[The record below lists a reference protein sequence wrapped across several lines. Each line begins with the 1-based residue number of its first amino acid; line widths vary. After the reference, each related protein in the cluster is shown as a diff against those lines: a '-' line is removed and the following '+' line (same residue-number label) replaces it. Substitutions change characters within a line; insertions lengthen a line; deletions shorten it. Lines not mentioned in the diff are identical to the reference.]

1 MHLWVMVIWKVKGY
15 TDGFLFLNRQL
26 YLIFL
31 SWFVL
36 FCVIINFYLTRIHR
50 IFSWFLAFLK
60 FCSLYF
66 YICEPFGVR
75 LFFLHVKGLRF
86 ISFFYKYRCPTVLT
100 LLKRFCFPLNDVDWN
115 TSVECQLTLYVW
127 NYLWL
132 LWYMSVPQSSRW

>member
-1 MHLWVMVIWKVKGY
+1 MRQKV
-15 TDGFLFLNRQL
+15 LNDQHFVFFKSSYKSEIRIIFSKACLVQAIL
-26 YLIFL
+26 SFYYERVSEFEMDISDRILRINKSLLSENYLVIFL

-86 ISFFYKYRCPTVLT
+86 ISFLCR
-100 LLKRFCFPLNDVDWN
+100 
-115 TSVECQLTLYVW
+115 
-127 NYLWL
+127 
-132 LWYMSVPQSSRW
+132 